1 MLHTMK
7 TLVMLFIVL
16 GCALVASC
24 STPVALSPA
33 GQSPT
38 NPSSGYQVGVT
49 LASNPAG
56 ASRNLIADTNVTS
69 VVVNALLNGTSVGSG
84 TLTKQASSWTGSF
97 SVSQLGQITFNAYAE
112 NSSSQVLWFGSSS
125 TNITG
130 SGTAITIAMSSFVP
144 TNVSATAGAK
154 QITLSW
160 TAVTGATS
168 YKIYWSNSSSLT
180 TANGTA
186 ISVSGTSYTHT
197 GLTWTQP
204 YYYLV
209 TAVNSAHESVA
220 SSVLKASANIQ
231 WTNYTSTQGLPSSQV
246 SSIAVSGTNIYL
258 GTIGGGVAV
267 STNSGSTW
275 TVYSTASG
283 LTDSNVYGVYLS
295 GSNLYA
301 STSSTGLFLS
311 TNGGSSW
318 TKPGTSSSDSVI
330 TGGLFATTASSSLIV
345 ADGVSGLALSTDSGS
360 TWTDFTTGNFAAG
373 AECST
378 LSGSNLYVGTGGYG
392 VEVSSNNGSSWTN
405 ISGMGNAQILGI
417 YVASGTIYVGTSGG
431 LSVTSNSGSTW
442 QNYTTT
448 QGLGSNTVY
457 GVWALGSDI
466 LASTTGGLSASND
479 GGATWVNYTTS
490 NGLAGN
496 SSRVVV
502 VSGSTIYV
510 GTTGGLSVGN

>member
-1 MLHTMK
+1 MA
-7 TLVMLFIVL
+7 FIVL
-16 GCALVASC
+16 GCAFLDSC
-24 STPVALSPA
+24 SNPVAISHTDKNSP
-33 GQSPT
+33 
-38 NPSSGYQVGVT
+38 NLSSGYQVLVSVP
-49 LASNPAG
+49 SNPAG
-56 ASRNLIADTNVTS
+56 LSRNLIADANVTS
-69 VVVNALLNGTSVGSG
+69 VVVTALLNGTSVGSG
-84 TLTKQASSWTGSF
+84 TLTKQSTSWTGSF

-112 NSSSQVLWFGSSS
+112 NASSQVLWFGSSS

-130 SGTAITIAMSSFVP
+130 SGTSLTIAMSSFVP
-144 TNVSATAGAK
+144 TSVSATPGAK

-160 TAVTGATS
+160 PAVTGATS
-168 YKIYWSNSSSLT
+168 YNIYWSNSASLT
-180 TANGTA
+180 TANGTV

-231 WTNYTSTQGLPSSQV
+231 WTNYTSTQGLPNKEI
-246 SSIAVSGTNIYL
+246 SSIAISGSNIYL

-275 TVYSTASG
+275 TIYSTASG
-283 LTDSNVYGVYLS
+283 LTDSFVYGICLS

-311 TNGGSSW
+311 TNGGGAWS
-318 TKPGTSSSDSVI
+318 TPGTSSSDSVI
-330 TGGLFATTASSSLIV
+330 TGGLFASTVSSSLIV
-345 ADGVSGLALSTDSGS
+345 ADGISGLAVSTDSGS

-373 AECST
+373 VGCST
-378 LSGSNLYVGTGGYG
+378 LSGSSLYVGTSGYG
-392 VEVSSNNGSSWTN
+392 VEVSTNNGSSWTN

-417 YVASGTIYVGTSGG
+417 YVNSATIYVGTSGG

-457 GVWALGSDI
+457 GVWGSGSDL

-479 GGATWVNYTTS
+479 SGATWVNYTTS

-496 SSRVVV
+496 SSRVVL

-510 GTTGGLSVGN
+510 GTSGGLSVGN